1 MNKKKVLLE
10 FSNLRESI
18 QSYYEGLRW
27 RNEFA
32 DVTIAFKDGLQNKAK
47 EDNRSYLYVG
57 QELES
62 RGLTQNGI
70 GELPIDKYLEKSGFR
85 ILAKKNEDQIQP
97 KIQEGVDYK
106 DEKPFECSLTQ
117 RELYFND
124 ETNKKK
130 IILLE
135 FTTIN
140 HQLKGLI
147 AQFVEMIKSQFS
159 YLKKH

>member
-1 MNKKKVLLE
+1 M
-10 FSNLRESI
+10 
-18 QSYYEGLRW
+18 
-27 RNEFA
+27 
-32 DVTIAFKDGLQNKAK
+32 
-47 EDNRSYLYVG
+47 YVG

-117 RELYFND
+117 RELDFND
-124 ETNKKK
+124 ETNQKK
-130 IILLE
+130 
-135 FTTIN
+135 
-140 HQLKGLI
+140 
-147 AQFVEMIKSQFS
+147 
-159 YLKKH
+159 